1 MPEQALFNLSVLCDN
16 TSVERSIAMEVGEQI
31 KKYRGELKLSQEA
44 FAEKV
49 YVSRQTISN
58 WETGK
63 NYPDINSLLRMS
75 EIFGVSVDVLLKGDV
90 EEMKKIINEADIDDF
105 QKWSRIFTVLFFMTL
120 ITPVPLARFLKWA
133 GLGIWAILAA
143 VTMGVALTVEKKK
156 SVLNIQT
163 YREITAFLEG
173 KTLDEIETVR
183 EEAKRPYQ
191 KILLMLAFAVIGL
204 VISILMGF
212 LLK

>member
-1 MPEQALFNLSVLCDN
+1 
-16 TSVERSIAMEVGEQI
+16 MEVGEQI

-75 EIFGVSVDVLLKGDV
+75 EIFGISVDVLLKGDV
-90 EEMKKIINEADIDDF
+90 EEMKKIVNEADIDDF
-105 QKWSRIFTVLFFMTL
+105 RKLSRIFTVLLCLML

-133 GLGIWAILAA
+133 GLGLWVLLAA
-143 VTMGVALTVEKKK
+143 VTMWVAIVVEKKK
-156 SVLNIQT
+156 NTLNIQT

-191 KILLMLAFAVIGL
+191 KILLMIAFAVIAL
-204 VISILMGF
+204 VVSILMSF

>member
-1 MPEQALFNLSVLCDN
+1 MD
-16 TSVERSIAMEVGEQI
+16 VGEQI

-44 FAEKV
+44 FAEKI

-90 EEMKKIINEADIDDF
+90 EKMQKIVNETDIEDF
-105 QKWSRIFTVLFFMTL
+105 RKISRIFTILFCLTL
-120 ITPVPLARFLKWA
+120 VTPIPLAKYLKWA
-133 GLGIWAILAA
+133 GFGLWLLLAS
-143 VTMGVALTVEKKK
+143 VSMGVALLVERKKK
-156 SVLNIQT
+156 VHDIQT
-163 YREITAFLEG
+163 YREITAFMEG
-173 KTLDEIETVR
+173 KTLDEIESIR

-191 KILLMLAFAVIGL
+191 KILLTVACAVIGL
-204 VISILMGF
+204 VVSVLIGLII
-212 LLK
+212 

>member
-1 MPEQALFNLSVLCDN
+1 MPEQALFKLSVLCDN

-105 QKWSRIFTVLFFMTL
+105 RKLSRIFTILMVLML
-120 ITPVPLARFLKWA
+120 ITPVPLARFLKWT
-133 GLGIWAILAA
+133 GLGLWALLAA
-143 VTMGVALTVEKKK
+143 VTIWVAIVIEKKK
-156 SVLNIQT
+156 NALNIQT
-163 YREITAFLEG
+163 YREITAFMEG
-173 KTLDEIETVR
+173 KPLDEIEAIR

-191 KILLMLAFAVIGL
+191 KILLMIAFAVIGL
-204 VISILMGF
+204 VISVLMGL

>member
-1 MPEQALFNLSVLCDN
+1 
-16 TSVERSIAMEVGEQI
+16 MEVGEQI
-31 KKYRGELKLSQEA
+31 KKYRGALGLSQEA

-75 EIFGVSVDVLLKGDV
+75 ELFGVSVDVLLKGDV
-90 EEMKKIINEADIDDF
+90 EVMKKIINEADINEF
-105 QKWSRIFTVLFFMTL
+105 KNWSLILTILFFMTL
-120 ITPVPLARFLKWA
+120 ISAVPLAKFLKWA
-133 GLGIWAILAA
+133 GIAIWVLLAA
-143 VTMGVALTVEKKK
+143 VTMCVALLVEKKK
-156 SVLNIQT
+156 KKYDIQT
-163 YREITAFLEG
+163 YREISAFLEG
-173 KTLDEIETVR
+173 KTLNEIESIR

-191 KILLMLAFAVIGL
+191 KILLAIAFALIGL
-204 VISILMGF
+204 VISILMGI

>member
-1 MPEQALFNLSVLCDN
+1 MPDQALFKLSVLCDN

-90 EEMKKIINEADIDDF
+90 EEMKKIVNEADIDDF
-105 QKWSRIFTVLFFMTL
+105 RKLSRIFTVLICLML

-133 GLGIWAILAA
+133 GLGLWAVLAA
-143 VTMGVALTVEKKK
+143 VTMWVAIVVEKKK
-156 SVLNIQT
+156 NTLNIQT
-163 YREITAFLEG
+163 YREITAFMEG

-204 VISILMGF
+204 VISVLIGF

>member
-1 MPEQALFNLSVLCDN
+1 
-16 TSVERSIAMEVGEQI
+16 
-31 KKYRGELKLSQEA
+31 
-44 FAEKV
+44 
-49 YVSRQTISN
+49 
-58 WETGK
+58 
-63 NYPDINSLLRMS
+63 
-75 EIFGVSVDVLLKGDV
+75 
-90 EEMKKIINEADIDDF
+90 
-105 QKWSRIFTVLFFMTL
+105 MTL

-204 VISILMGF
+204 VISVLMGF